1 MKLGFGFLGG
11 PDLRSLVEIGRA
23 AEQAGFDSLWHAETR
38 VTRDSVTATTA
49 LLMAT
54 ERVRVGSAAI
64 NVYTRGAALVAITW
78 AALAEAA
85 PGRVVL
91 GVGPGSPAPLGQ
103 QGYEFDH
110 PVTRLAEFV
119 AAVRAAW
126 AQPAPVSF
134 HGIHTRFRG
143 LVPEL
148 QPVPPPPLYLCVTG
162 PRALDCAGR
171 LADGVILNAFM
182 PVSYTKRALSRLSSA
197 AGLDGFRGEVGQAM
211 VVAMADSIAE
221 AAARIRPILA
231 TYLVHFPNLAAE
243 TGLDPELLEQLRIRA
258 RNDGLEATFSRLPD
272 SLVAEHAL
280 CGPAAA
286 CMERLAEYREAGL
299 ALPVLFPDPQSV
311 ERTIRELAPS

>member
-11 PDLRSLVEIGRA
+11 PDLRSLVEVGRA
-23 AEQAGFDSLWHAETR
+23 AEQAGFESLWHAETR
-38 VTRDSVTATTA
+38 VTRDSVTAMTA
-49 LLMAT
+49 LLLAT

-134 HGIHTRFRG
+134 RGLHTRFHD

-148 QPVPPPPLYLCVTG
+148 QPALPPPLYLCVTG

-182 PVSYTKRALSRLSSA
+182 PVSYTKRALSRLSAA
-197 AGLDGFRGEVGQAM
+197 AGQDGFRGEVGQAM
-211 VVAMADSIAE
+211 VVAMADSVAE
-221 AAARIRPILA
+221 ATARVRPILA
-231 TYLVHFPNLAAE
+231 TYLVYFPNLAAE

-258 RNDGLEATFSRLPD
+258 RNEGLEATFSRLPD

-280 CGPAAA
+280 CGPAPA
-286 CMERLAEYREAGL
+286 CLERLAAYRAAGL

-311 ERTIRELAPS
+311 ERTIQELAPS